1 MTIRAV
7 FRRFPEGDVIALFC
21 GTARDCNPGNV
32 TSYMHVGQHSEASR
46 GLGRNLPLATP
57 EQYEPLRRELQ
68 RVYGEPV
75 QPVVRLV
82 A

>member
-1 MTIRAV
+1 MTLKAV
-7 FRRFPEGDVIALFC
+7 FRRFPDGAVIALLC
-21 GTARDCNPGNV
+21 GTARECRPGNV
-32 TSYMHVGQHSEASR
+32 MSYMHVGQHSEASR
-46 GLGRNLPLATP
+46 GLGRDLPLAAP
-57 EQYEPLRRELQ
+57 EQYEPLRRELE